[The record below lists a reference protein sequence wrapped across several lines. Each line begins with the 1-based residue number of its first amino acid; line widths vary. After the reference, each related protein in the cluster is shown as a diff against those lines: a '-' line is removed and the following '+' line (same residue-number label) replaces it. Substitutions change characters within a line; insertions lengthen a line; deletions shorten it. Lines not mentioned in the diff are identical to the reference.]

1 VPRTGIGN
9 KEEIA
14 MERVADLRMNIND
27 LDQARRV
34 FDDLALLTIALAKKD
49 AAFEHRIAK
58 LKTDHANET
67 AAVRTHIAAAGDLLA
82 RFIEQH
88 KDLFTAPR
96 KIKTGMGSFGL
107 QAVSELVIE
116 NQVRLER
123 YLVENKIED
132 CFELAFRTIKTAVR
146 KRLEVGEKIPGAR
159 IVSGDTAVYKV
170 DKTLI
175 DQARADAV

>member
-1 VPRTGIGN
+1 
-9 KEEIA
+9 
-14 MERVADLRMNIND
+14 MERVADLRMDIHD
-27 LDQARRV
+27 LDEARRC
-34 FDDLALLTIALAKKD
+34 FDEIALRTISLAKQD
-49 AAFEHRIAK
+49 AAFEKRVAK
-58 LKTDHANET
+58 LKLEHADATRDERVIT
-67 AAVRTHIAAAGDLLA
+67 GTGTDLLA

-88 KDLFTAPR
+88 KDLFADPR
-96 KIKTGMGSFGL
+96 KVKTSMGSFGL

-132 CFELAFRTIKTAVR
+132 CFELAFRTIKTAIR

-170 DKTLI
+170 DKALV
-175 DQARADAV
+175 DQARASAD

>member
-1 VPRTGIGN
+1 LFRRDCAENDIARKTGRPFE
-9 KEEIA
+9 K
-14 MERVADLRMNIND
+14 RV
-27 LDQARRV
+27 
-34 FDDLALLTIALAKKD
+34 
-49 AAFEHRIAK
+49 AK
-58 LKTDHANET
+58 LKLEHADATRDERVIT
-67 AAVRTHIAAAGDLLA
+67 GTGTDLLA

-88 KDLFTAPR
+88 KDLFADPR
-96 KIKTGMGSFGL
+96 KVKTSMGSFGL

-132 CFELAFRTIKTAVR
+132 CFELAFRTIKTAIR

-170 DKTLI
+170 DKALV
-175 DQARADAV
+175 DQARASAD

>member
-1 VPRTGIGN
+1 
-9 KEEIA
+9 
-14 MERVADLRMNIND
+14 MERVADLRMDIHD

-34 FDDLALLTIALAKKD
+34 FDDVALLTIALAKKD
-49 AAFEHRIAK
+49 AAFENRIAK
-58 LKTDHANET
+58 LKAEHVSATCADRSLMLAG
-67 AAVRTHIAAAGDLLA
+67 GDLLA

-88 KDLFTAPR
+88 KDQFADPR
-96 KIKTGMGSFGL
+96 KVKTSMGSFGL

-132 CFELAFRTIKTAVR
+132 CFELAFRTIKTAIR
-146 KRLEVGEKIPGAR
+146 KRLEAGDKMPGAR

-170 DKTLI
+170 DKTLV
-175 DQARADAV
+175 DQARASATP

>member
-1 VPRTGIGN
+1 
-9 KEEIA
+9 
-14 MERVADLRMNIND
+14 MERVADLRMDIHN

-34 FDDLALLTIALAKKD
+34 FDDVALLTITLAKKD
-49 AAFEHRIAK
+49 ASFENRIAK
-58 LKTDHANET
+58 LKAEHETETHDEHALL
-67 AAVRTHIAAAGDLLA
+67 AAGCDMLA

-88 KDLFTAPR
+88 KDLFADPR
-96 KIKTGMGSFGL
+96 KVKTSMGSFGL

-132 CFELAFRTIKTAVR
+132 CFELAFQTIKTAIR
-146 KRLEVGEKIPGAR
+146 KRLEVGEKIPGAK

-175 DQARADAV
+175 DQARAATD